1 MYWPLRQICIGHLD
15 KYELAKKGKYIL
27 LPIYRSGLAMC
38 RALAKA
44 ALAAG
49 FSIETFSGHKD
60 KNPVPPRATD
70 LNSWES
76 NAFKT

>member
-1 MYWPLRQICIGHLD
+1 MNW
-15 KYELAKKGKYIL
+15 KKGNTYC
-27 LPIYRSGLAMC
+27 PFTGG
-38 RALAKA
+38 ALAKA

-60 KNPVPPRATD
+60 KGAVPPRATD

>member
-1 MYWPLRQICIGHLD
+1 MNWLLRQIYIGSSD
-15 KYELAKKGKYIL
+15 KYEFTKKEICVVRL
-27 LPIYRSGLAMC
+27 QERLD
-38 RALAKA
+38 ALAKA

-60 KNPVPPRATD
+60 KSAVPPRATD

>member
-1 MYWPLRQICIGHLD
+1 
-15 KYELAKKGKYIL
+15 
-27 LPIYRSGLAMC
+27 MC

-60 KNPVPPRATD
+60 KNAVPPRATD

>member
-1 MYWPLRQICIGHLD
+1 MNW
-15 KYELAKKGKYIL
+15 KKGNTYC
-27 LPIYRSGLAMC
+27 PFTGG
-38 RALAKA
+38 ALAKA

-60 KNPVPPRATD
+60 KSTVPPRATD

-76 NAFKT
+76 NAFKI